1 MIVAPEDASAPAS
14 DDGRLAASQ
23 PAGLRVLVLTETWE
37 RFSFY
42 GMQAL
47 LIFYLTKHF
56 LLSDAESYEI
66 YGRYVALVYTAPIIG
81 GMVADRWLGLRKAVL
96 VGAIMLAVGHFGMAF
111 EGDAARAS
119 LHGGRAGIIQRDE
132 LALQIM
138 YLSLALIAFGTGFLK
153 PNITAALGRLYHED
167 DPRRDSGF
175 TLFFLGINLG
185 GTIAALTVGY
195 LGQGIAWR
203 YGFGAAGLGML
214 IGLVIFIRGQKHLE
228 NRSEPPQ
235 PDALRRRVVGH
246 LSLEHVIYAAIALAV
261 VIAWQLIQLRSVLT
275 GLVGLVS
282 AAVVAWLLWHVARDC
297 TKHERDRMICAML
310 LILAS
315 ILFFVAVLQA
325 GTTMNLYIDR
335 NVDRT
340 VLGHRFEASQ
350 FLALSGF
357 FVIVLAPLFSALWLK
372 MAQLRAAPGPV
383 SKIGAG
389 MIMSAFAF
397 LSLALG
403 GWFAPSA
410 TSVSV
415 AWIVLAYAL
424 QSAGELLV
432 VPTGMSAVTKLSVP
446 RFAGLMMGLWFLA
459 AAGAGVISSS
469 VAKLAAPD
477 LEASVA
483 QTPETA
489 LTLYT
494 HLFIG
499 IGIALAI
506 TGLVVLLSARSLRR
520 LMHGVECHYAER

>member
-1 MIVAPEDASAPAS
+1 MIAAPEEASARAS
-14 DDGRLAASQ
+14 GDGKLATAQ
-23 PAGLRVLVLTETWE
+23 PPGLRILVLTETWE

-56 LLSDAESYEI
+56 LLTDAESYEI

-96 VGAIMLAVGHFGMAF
+96 LGAIMLALGHFGMAF

-119 LHGGRAGIIQRDE
+119 FDGERTGIIRDE

-153 PNITAALGRLYHED
+153 PNITAALGRLYEEE

-228 NRSEPPQ
+228 NRSEPPN
-235 PDALRRRVVGH
+235 PAALRRRVVGA
-246 LSLEHVIYAAIALAV
+246 LTLEHVIYAAIALAV
-261 VIAWQLIQLRSVLT
+261 LIAWQLIQLRSVLT
-275 GLVGLVS
+275 IVVGLVS
-282 AAVVAWLLWHVARDC
+282 AAVVAWLLWRVARDC
-297 TKHERDRMICAML
+297 AKHERDRMICAML

-315 ILFFVAVLQA
+315 LLFFVAVLQA

-340 VLGHRFEASQ
+340 ILGHRFEASQ

-357 FVIVLAPLFSALWLK
+357 FVIVLAPLFSAFWLK
-372 MAQLRAAPGPV
+372 MARLGVAPGPV

-389 MIMSAFAF
+389 MIVSAFAF
-397 LSLALG
+397 VSLALG
-403 GWFAPSA
+403 GWLAPSA
-410 TSVSV
+410 ASVSV
-415 AWIVLAYAL
+415 GWIVLAYAL
-424 QSAGELLV
+424 QSAGDLLV

-469 VAKLAAPD
+469 VAKLAA
-477 LEASVA
+477 LEPQASDA
-483 QTPETA
+483 QTPEAA
-489 LTLYT
+489 LTLFT
-494 HLFIG
+494 QLFIG

-506 TGLVVLLSARSLRR
+506 AGLVVLLSSRSLRR
-520 LMHGVECHYAER
+520 LMHGVERYDADR